1 MTCPEKFMELLKE
14 SDIDEELVAQVIFY
28 TTIRLCLK

>member
-1 MTCPEKFMELLKE
+1 MPCPEKFMELLKE